1 MNIFQIRTLRII
13 LLILISQGIS
23 FAQDKSIDKSKIIME
38 EKRIL
43 EYVTALEKSG
53 KIKNPKRVYEI
64 LTKANTDGIILW
76 REEVASEDVKY
87 LYYEADV
94 IYFQYGSNT
103 EGFFYVLTTDARKN
117 ISKVIDKQ

>member
-13 LLILISQGIS
+13 LLILISHSIS
-23 FAQDKSIDKSKIIME
+23 FAQDKSTDKSKIIME

-43 EYVTALEKSG
+43 EYVTALEKLG

-87 LYYEADV
+87 LFYEADV
-94 IYFQYGSNT
+94 IYFRYGSNT
-103 EGFFYVLTTDARKN
+103 EGFFYVLTTDAWKN